1 MGKARL
7 FLYSLTKSR
16 WDSSLLPQVL
26 ALICH
31 YYLTSGRVLWLFY
44 EHKLTTIFST
54 SSFKG
59 VWEGHFLS
67 YSDASSLCYFGQVI

>member
-16 WDSSLLPQVL
+16 WDSSLLPQL
-26 ALICH
+26 PALICH

-44 EHKLTTIFST
+44 EHKLTTIFQPHSCFFVFFFYLT
-54 SSFKG
+54 LMFPPCVALVK
-59 VWEGHFLS
+59 
-67 YSDASSLCYFGQVI
+67 